1 MMVKLFRLG
10 DLFWEDTQL
19 IYHALANLNI
29 EAIVLDS
36 PREEYVCL
44 GLHQRPDEELD
55 LDYCRDNNIGFFRRE
70 IGGGTVWLD
79 NRQVFYNVILSRDN
93 PVVPRHTQNFFS
105 KFLGPV
111 VDSCKALGLDASFN
125 PICDLLARGKKIS
138 GNGGG
143 EIGDCKVIAGGL
155 LMDFDFDEMSKILN
169 LSPSLRTHFRKSM
182 DDNLTTMKMELGR
195 VPSKE
200 EVFDHLA
207 ANFESFLGPLEE
219 SSITPEI
226 RKEMDRLRDHYLSDG
241 WLFQR
246 GVNNLGREIKVREG
260 NHILGTTVEQGG
272 RSHEIIIFSSD
283 GKVSDIQ
290 ITGSHDVPPDLIVK
304 IRDALMGTDYDQ
316 RKIIN
321 GIKDIV

>member
-1 MMVKLFRLG
+1 
-10 DLFWEDTQL
+10 
-19 IYHALANLNI
+19 ANLNI

-44 GLHQRPDEELD
+44 GLHQKPDEELD
-55 LDYCRDNNIGFFRRE
+55 LDYCRENNIGFFRRE

-79 NRQVFYNVILSRDN
+79 NRQVFYNIILRRDN
-93 PVVPRHTQNFFS
+93 PMVPRLTQNFFS

-111 VDSCKALGLDASFN
+111 VDSCKSLGLDAAFN
-125 PICDLLARGKKIS
+125 PICDLLVNGKKIS

-143 EIGDCKVIAGGL
+143 EIGGCKVIAGGL
-155 LMDFDFDEMSKILN
+155 LIDFDFDEMSKILN
-169 LSPSLRTHFRKSM
+169 LSQPLRTHFRKSM
-182 DDNLTTMKMELGR
+182 DENLTTMKMELGHA
-195 VPSKE
+195 PPKE

-207 ANFESFLGPLEE
+207 ANFESFLGPLEG
-219 SSITPEI
+219 STITQEI
-226 RKEMDRLRDHYLSDG
+226 RKEMDRLRGHYFSND

-246 GVNNLGREIKVREG
+246 GAKNLGREIKVREG
-260 NHILGTTVEQGG
+260 NHILGTTAEQGG

-290 ITGSHDVPPDLIVK
+290 VAGSHDIPPDLMTALSG
-304 IRDALMGTDYDQ
+304 ALMGMDYDQ